1 MREGQM
7 NYNEWLKSVPETIT
21 GDLLWKVAGY
31 RFALFSADIG
41 WHDVT
46 RLMRDQ
52 RTVALSGQ
60 LYRALGSIGANLSEG
75 YSRGSGKDR
84 ARFYEY
90 ALGSARE
97 GRTWYYDG
105 RHILRDVI
113 LDHRLNFL
121 TQIVR
126 LLLQM
131 VPDQRGYLI
140 EEESLP
146 YVASADSTPKEF
158 ADLLN
163 NVPLP

>member
-1 MREGQM
+1 M

-21 GDLLWKVAGY
+21 GDPLWKVSAY
-31 RFALFSADIG
+31 RLALFAADVG

-46 RLMRDQ
+46 RLMKDK
-52 RTVALSGQ
+52 RTSALSDQ

-97 GRTWYYDG
+97 SRTWYYDG
-105 RHILRDVI
+105 RHVLGDVI
-113 LDHRLNFL
+113 ISHRLGFL

-131 VPDQRGYLI
+131 VPDQRGYFL
-140 EEESLP
+140 EEETVP
-146 YVASADSTPKEF
+146 YVVNADNIPKALSE
-158 ADLLN
+158 LLVE
-163 NVPLP
+163 VPLP